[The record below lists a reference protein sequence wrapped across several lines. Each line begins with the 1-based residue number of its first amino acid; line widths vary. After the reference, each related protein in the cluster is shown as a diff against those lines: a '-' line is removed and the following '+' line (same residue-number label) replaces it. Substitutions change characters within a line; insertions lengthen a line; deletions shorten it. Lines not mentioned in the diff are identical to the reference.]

1 MKGEGDGRGTSM
13 GSGSGVKGE
22 GDGRGTMYMC
32 IYSRLLRFTDMLY

>member
-22 GDGRGTMYMC
+22 GDGRGSSMGVG
-32 IYSRLLRFTDMLY
+32 RV